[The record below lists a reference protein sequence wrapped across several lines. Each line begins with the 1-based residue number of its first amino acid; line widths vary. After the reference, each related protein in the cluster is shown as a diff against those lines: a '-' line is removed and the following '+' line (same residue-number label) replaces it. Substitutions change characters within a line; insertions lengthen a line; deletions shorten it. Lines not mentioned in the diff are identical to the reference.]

1 MAAKRSASA
10 DEAGARG
17 GGLEHDTIAAIAT
30 PPGRGGIGIVRVS
43 GPAATTI
50 AERIT
55 GTRPTP
61 RHAALVEFRDA
72 DDGLIDR
79 GIVLHFARPASFTGE
94 DVIEFHGHGGPV
106 VMDLLLAACLSFGA
120 RMARAGEFSER
131 AFGNGKIDLV
141 QAEAIADLIA
151 STSQAGARSA
161 MRSLAGEFSRHI
173 EALAAAIVDLRLY
186 VEAAIDFPEE
196 EVDFLAEG
204 EVGAR
209 LDAIAADLGR
219 LRRTANQGALLTEGF
234 ELVIA
239 GRPNAGKS
247 SLLNR
252 LARHERAIVTE
263 VPGTTRDVLIER
275 IELGGLPLVIVDT
288 AGLRASPDRVEQE
301 GVRRARAAV
310 AGADHVLF
318 LFDPQVSEDPLSA
331 AKAEGLNMGRL
342 TLVENKADL
351 SGLRVGWVRDGP
363 PPVVRISALTGAG
376 IDALEQHLKRIAG
389 YRDDEG
395 GFSARRRHL
404 AALAQVAEALTAA
417 RQAMDEGRSGELV
430 AEDLRRAHDA
440 LGEIVGAVTSDA
452 LLGEIFGRFCIGK

>member
-10 DEAGARG
+10 QDAGPA
-17 GGLEHDTIAAIAT
+17 GGLDRDTIAAVAT
-30 PPGRGGIGIVRVS
+30 PPGRGGIGIVRLS
-43 GPAATTI
+43 GPRALAI

-55 GTRPTP
+55 GARPTP

-72 DDGLIDR
+72 DHGLIDR
-79 GIVLHFARPASFTGE
+79 GIVLYFARPASFTGE
-94 DVIEFHGHGGPV
+94 DVVELHGHGGPV

-161 MRSLAGEFSRHI
+161 MRSLAGEFSLRI
-173 EALAAAIVDLRLY
+173 ETLAAAILDLRLY

-204 EVGAR
+204 EVGSR
-209 LDAIAADLGR
+209 LDAIAADLR
-219 LRRTANQGALLTEGF
+219 DLHRTANQGALLTEGLR
-234 ELVIA
+234 LVIA

-252 LARHERAIVTE
+252 LARTERAIVTE

-288 AGLRASPDRVEQE
+288 AGLRDSPDRVEQE

-310 AGADHVLF
+310 AEADHVLF
-318 LFDPQVSEDPLSA
+318 VFDPSESEHPLQSA
-331 AKAEGLNMGRL
+331 KDEALDSQRL

-351 SGLRVGWVRDGP
+351 SGLPVGMVQAGP

-376 IDALEQHLKRIAG
+376 LDALEQHLKRIAG
-389 YRDDEG
+389 FRDDEG

-404 AALAQVAEALTAA
+404 VALDRVEGALAAA
-417 RQAMDEGRSGELV
+417 RQAMAEGRSGELV

-440 LGEIVGAVTSDA
+440 LGEIVGEVTSDA